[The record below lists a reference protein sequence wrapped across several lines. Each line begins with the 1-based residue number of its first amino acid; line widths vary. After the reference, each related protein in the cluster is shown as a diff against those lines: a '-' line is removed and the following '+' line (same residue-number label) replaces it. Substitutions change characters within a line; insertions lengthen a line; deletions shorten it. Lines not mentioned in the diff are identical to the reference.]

1 MTAIASK
8 PQKTA
13 LWWGLV
19 GVCALLMLLQL
30 ILSSLLVLG
39 DQSTASRAIL
49 EGQRLWL
56 NKDGSNPLGEEPVST
71 DASALLGDTAT
82 PPASLPVK
90 KPKDPTADLMAEFA
104 ADASEAPVTTPTSPA
119 NQPESFVGNENEL
132 KDVIPAEPRTA
143 ASLAA
148 PLDSLLE
155 PWEKGALPMRDG
167 NATPFNTYRRPFTAP
182 LPKRPT
188 IALVITGLGAM
199 RTPTEAA
206 TELPANVTLAFN
218 PYARHTPAWLQNTR
232 NKGFE
237 SWLMLPAQPDS
248 FPAGDAGPDA
258 LLVEQP
264 AEESMLR
271 LKRTMARTAGY
282 AGLVLPANEALSD
295 HLDALSNLHKQLESR
310 GVALLAAK
318 RPSNSASVG
327 WFKRQRDTYAGDV
340 LIDET
345 LSQDA
350 IDKQLLAL
358 ETAATQHG
366 YAIGVIRAYPLS
378 LKAVQP
384 WLAQLERKGFTLAPA
399 SAIFDLAAE

>member
-1 MTAIASK
+1 MSATSAK
-8 PQKTA
+8 PQKTT

-19 GVCALLMLLQL
+19 GACALLLLLQL
-30 ILSSLLVLG
+30 VLSSLLLLG
-39 DQSTASRAIL
+39 DESTASRAIS

-56 NKDGSNPLGEEPVST
+56 NKDGSNPLGEQPVSA
-71 DASALLGDTAT
+71 DASALLGHAGT
-82 PPASLPVK
+82 PAASAPAA

-104 ADASEAPVTTPTSPA
+104 ADASEAPVTTPAKPESK
-119 NQPESFVGNENEL
+119 PESFVGNENDL

-148 PLDSLLE
+148 PLDALLE
-155 PWEKGALPMRDG
+155 PWESGALPMRDG
-167 NATPFNTYRRPFTAP
+167 NETPFKTYRRAFAAP
-182 LPKRPT
+182 MPKRPV
-188 IALVITGLGAM
+188 IALLVTGLGAM
-199 RTPTEAA
+199 CTPTEAA
-206 TELPANVTLAFN
+206 TQLPADVTLAFN
-218 PYARHTPAWLQNTR
+218 PYARHTPAWLQNAR

-258 LLVEQP
+258 LLVEQS

-282 AGLVLPANEALSD
+282 TGLVLPANEALSD
-295 HLDALSNLHKQLESR
+295 HLEAISGLHKQLESR

-318 RPSNSASVG
+318 RPSNSAAVG
-327 WFKRQRDTYAGDV
+327 WFKRQRDTYASDI

-358 ETAATQHG
+358 ETTATQHG
-366 YAIGVIRAYPLS
+366 YAMGVIRAYPLS
-378 LKAVQP
+378 LKSIEP
-384 WLAQLERKGFTLAPA
+384 WLAQLKRKGFTLAPA
-399 SAIFDLAAE
+399 SAVFDLAAE